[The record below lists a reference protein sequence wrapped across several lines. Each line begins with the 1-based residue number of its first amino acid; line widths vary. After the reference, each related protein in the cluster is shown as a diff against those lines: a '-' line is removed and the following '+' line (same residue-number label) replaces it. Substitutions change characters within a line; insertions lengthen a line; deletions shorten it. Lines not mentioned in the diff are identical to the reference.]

1 MLRVMKRRPSILIF
15 MRILEL
21 LREEPRGPTRLAQSV
36 NLAYDKCAPYLQALE
51 AKGLIRKD
59 SREGKDVFAVTQDGV
74 QVYLDWQKVWEKLKP

>member
-1 MLRVMKRRPSILIF
+1 MMKRRPSILIY

-51 AKGLIRKD
+51 VRG
-59 SREGKDVFAVTQDGV
+59 S
-74 QVYLDWQKVWEKLKP
+74 

>member
-1 MLRVMKRRPSILIF
+1 MLRVMKRRPSILIY

-21 LREEPRGPTRLAQSV
+21 LRDEPRGPTRLAQSV
-36 NLAYDKCAPYLQALE
+36 NLAYDKCAPYMHALE

-59 SREGKDVFAVTQDGV
+59 SSEGKDVFAVTQDGI